1 MNIEFTPEGWDDYLW
16 FQQNDKA
23 GLKRINL
30 LITAIQGEP
39 FDGLG
44 KPEPLKHNL
53 SGFWSRRI
61 CQVVEVA
68 TTITPSKIVPTLC
81 VGTITHDLRM
91 FSPPD
96 KPL

>member
-1 MNIEFTPEGWDDYLW
+1 MNIEFTPEGWEDYLW

-30 LITAIQGEP
+30 LIKSIQREP

-61 CQVVEVA
+61 TGEHRLVYAVEDDEIRVVM
-68 TTITPSKIVPTLC
+68 C
-81 VGTITHDLRM
+81 RYHY
-91 FSPPD
+91 
-96 KPL
+96 

>member
-1 MNIEFTPEGWDDYLW
+1 MNIEFTPEGWEDYLW

-30 LITAIQGEP
+30 LIKSIQHEP
-39 FDGLG
+39 FDGIG

-61 CQVVEVA
+61 TGEHRLVYAVEDDELRVVM
-68 TTITPSKIVPTLC
+68 C
-81 VGTITHDLRM
+81 RYHY
-91 FSPPD
+91 
-96 KPL
+96 

>member
-1 MNIEFTPEGWDDYLW
+1 MNIEFTPEAWDDYLW

-30 LITAIQGEP
+30 LIKAIQREP

-61 CQVVEVA
+61 TAEHRLVYAIEDGEIRVVM
-68 TTITPSKIVPTLC
+68 C
-81 VGTITHDLRM
+81 RYHY
-91 FSPPD
+91 
-96 KPL
+96 

>member
-1 MNIEFTPEGWDDYLW
+1 MKILFTPEGWDDYLW

-30 LITAIQGEP
+30 LIKAIQRDP

-53 SGFWSRRI
+53 SGFWSRR
-61 CQVVEVA
+61 VTAEHRLVYGVENDEVR
-68 TTITPSKIVPTLC
+68 ILMC
-81 VGTITHDLRM
+81 RYHY
-91 FSPPD
+91 
-96 KPL
+96 

>member
-1 MNIEFTPEGWDDYLW
+1 MKVLFTPEGWDDYLW

-30 LITAIQGEP
+30 LIKAIQRDP
-39 FDGLG
+39 FDGVG

-61 CQVVEVA
+61 TAEHRLVYGIEDDEVQ
-68 TTITPSKIVPTLC
+68 ILMC
-81 VGTITHDLRM
+81 RYHY
-91 FSPPD
+91 
-96 KPL
+96 

>member
-30 LITAIQGEP
+30 LIKAIQREP
-39 FDGLG
+39 FNGLG

-61 CQVVEVA
+61 TAEHRLVYTVEEGEVRVVM
-68 TTITPSKIVPTLC
+68 C
-81 VGTITHDLRM
+81 RYHY
-91 FSPPD
+91 
-96 KPL
+96 

>member
-1 MNIEFTPEGWDDYLW
+1 MNILFTPEAWDDYLW

-30 LITAIQGEP
+30 LIRDAQRNP
-39 FDGLG
+39 FAGLG

-61 CQVVEVA
+61 GEEHRLVYRVDGDTLQ
-68 TTITPSKIVPTLC
+68 IVMC
-81 VGTITHDLRM
+81 RYHY
-91 FSPPD
+91 
-96 KPL
+96 

>member
-1 MNIEFTPEGWDDYLW
+1 MNILFTPEGWDDYLW

-30 LITAIQGEP
+30 LIRDTQRNP
-39 FDGLG
+39 FSGLG

-61 CQVVEVA
+61 SGEHRLVYSVDDDVLQ
-68 TTITPSKIVPTLC
+68 IVMC
-81 VGTITHDLRM
+81 RYHY
-91 FSPPD
+91 
-96 KPL
+96 

>member
-1 MNIEFTPEGWDDYLW
+1 MKILFTPEGWDDYLW

-30 LITAIQGEP
+30 LIKAIQRDP
-39 FDGLG
+39 FGGVG

-61 CQVVEVA
+61 TAEHRLVYGIEDDEV
-68 TTITPSKIVPTLC
+68 KILMC
-81 VGTITHDLRM
+81 RYHY
-91 FSPPD
+91 
-96 KPL
+96 

>member
-30 LITAIQGEP
+30 LIKAIQREP
-39 FDGLG
+39 FNGLG
-44 KPEPLKHNL
+44 KPEPLKYNL

-61 CQVVEVA
+61 TPEHRLIYTVENGEVR
-68 TTITPSKIVPTLC
+68 VLMC
-81 VGTITHDLRM
+81 RYHY
-91 FSPPD
+91 
-96 KPL
+96 

>member
-1 MNIEFTPEGWDDYLW
+1 MVVNILFTPEAWDDYLW

-30 LITAIQGEP
+30 LIRDAQRSP
-39 FDGLG
+39 FDGIG

-61 CQVVEVA
+61 SEEHRLVYAVDGDALQVVQ
-68 TTITPSKIVPTLC
+68 C
-81 VGTITHDLRM
+81 RYHY
-91 FSPPD
+91 
-96 KPL
+96 

>member
-1 MNIEFTPEGWDDYLW
+1 MIVVNILFTPEAWDDYLW

-30 LITAIQGEP
+30 LIKDAQRSP
-39 FDGLG
+39 FDGIG

-61 CQVVEVA
+61 SEEHRLVYAVDGDALQVVQ
-68 TTITPSKIVPTLC
+68 C
-81 VGTITHDLRM
+81 RYHY
-91 FSPPD
+91 
-96 KPL
+96 

>member
-1 MNIEFTPEGWDDYLW
+1 MKILFTPEGWDDYLW

-30 LITAIQGEP
+30 LIKAIQRDP
-39 FDGLG
+39 FDGVG

-61 CQVVEVA
+61 TAEHRLVYGIKDDEVQ
-68 TTITPSKIVPTLC
+68 ILMC
-81 VGTITHDLRM
+81 RYHY
-91 FSPPD
+91 
-96 KPL
+96 

>member
-1 MNIEFTPEGWDDYLW
+1 MKILFTPEGWADYLW

-30 LITAIQGEP
+30 LIKAIQRDP
-39 FDGLG
+39 FGGVG

-61 CQVVEVA
+61 TAEHRLVYGIEDDEVQ
-68 TTITPSKIVPTLC
+68 ILMC
-81 VGTITHDLRM
+81 RYHY
-91 FSPPD
+91 
-96 KPL
+96 

>member
-1 MNIEFTPEGWDDYLW
+1 MNLPFTPEGWDDYLW

-30 LITAIQGEP
+30 LIKAIQRDP
-39 FDGLG
+39 FDGVG

-61 CQVVEVA
+61 TAEHRLVYGIEDNEVQ
-68 TTITPSKIVPTLC
+68 ILMC
-81 VGTITHDLRM
+81 RYHY
-91 FSPPD
+91 
-96 KPL
+96 